1 MAHVMSRRTLLC
13 VAAGGAAGGLFNVRS
28 AGAAINMSSVYPV
41 ALPVYAQQFVAMT
54 QGFFRDEGLDV
65 QLIPAGSGVKM
76 RDIVASGQGDVG
88 IGDVTH
94 ALQLTNRKRPAKM
107 LNAID
112 RRNSSVIIVG
122 TEAHAKGLTSMEQL
136 ASWKRPD
143 GSKPLVGVSSI
154 GGTSYV
160 WSSFFFEKFKLDQA
174 VTFIGVGETDTML
187 GALKSKQIDLLV
199 GGRSMLAESQNRG
212 WGKLLFDM
220 GDKANW
226 DKTVGG
232 DVPITA
238 NFALASTIAKDRPRM
253 QSFTNALY
261 RGARWIETHSVEDLY
276 GAIERYVGST
286 SREANLIELRASKDA
301 ENPSGVITDD
311 AFKRGGEV
319 WFRELTGIKP
329 LALNDVYDRGLIENA
344 HAAVAK

>member
-1 MAHVMSRRTLLC
+1 MTHVMSRRALLC
-13 VAAGGAAGGLFNVRS
+13 IA
-28 AGAAINMSSVYPV
+28 AGAAAGSISTGCLARAAISATAIYPV

-54 QGFFRDEGLDV
+54 QGFFMDEGLDV

-112 RRNSSVIIVG
+112 KRNSSVIIVG
-122 TEAHAKGLTSMEQL
+122 TEAHAKGLTRIEQL
-136 ASWKRPD
+136 ATWQRQD
-143 GSKPLVGVSSI
+143 GAKPLVGVSSI

-160 WSSFFFEKFKLDQA
+160 WSSFILEKFKLDQA

-199 GGRSMLAESQNRG
+199 GGRSMLAEAENRG

-220 GDKANW
+220 GEKTNW
-226 DKTVGG
+226 DKVVGG

-238 NFALASTIAKDRPRM
+238 NFALASTITRDRPRI
-253 QSFTNALY
+253 QSFTNSLY
-261 RGARWIETHSVEDLY
+261 RGAC
-276 GAIERYVGST
+276 
-286 SREANLIELRASKDA
+286 
-301 ENPSGVITDD
+301 
-311 AFKRGGEV
+311 
-319 WFRELTGIKP
+319 
-329 LALNDVYDRGLIENA
+329 
-344 HAAVAK
+344 